1 MAITVMSDN
10 EVNVTASADGMLYD
24 FLAGHSNYIFAGIG
38 NELEV
43 SYSDLSRIATLNT
56 GGAIICGRHVLVDAT
71 VDLQL
76 QLDTS
81 GYLVVEIDLNQAPGF
96 EGRFI
101 AVETL
106 SDDNLNNG
114 GSKNDIPLY
123 SYTLT
128 QNGVMTLTDI
138 RVIKQTPDRVEVDM
152 ALNPNSNNPVANSVL
167 KTELDAKANV
177 SSLGTQC
184 TFTLSGTTLTITP
197 R

>member
-24 FLAGHSNYIFAGIG
+24 FLAGHSNFIIADIG

-56 GGAIICGRHVLVDAT
+56 GGAVICGRHVLVDST

-76 QLDTS
+76 TLDTS

-106 SDDNLNNG
+106 SDDNLNDG

-138 RVIKQTPDRVEVDM
+138 RVIKQSPTVLVDDE
-152 ALNPNSNNPVANSVL
+152 LDSTSTNPVQNRVITNA
-167 KTELDAKANV
+167 
-177 SSLGTQC
+177 LGTQYTITYSNGVL
-184 TFTLSGTTLTITP
+184 TFTP
-197 R
+197 KE

>member
-10 EVNVTASADGMLYD
+10 EVNVSASADGMLYD
-24 FLAGHSNYIFAGIG
+24 FLAGHANYIFAGIG

-56 GGAIICGRHVLVDAT
+56 GGAVICGRHVFVDTT

-76 QLDTS
+76 TLDTS
-81 GYLVVEIDLNQAPGF
+81 GYLVVEIDLNQAPGL

-114 GSKNDIPLY
+114 GSKNDLPLY

-138 RVIKQTPDRVEVDM
+138 RVIKETPDRVEVDT
-152 ALNPNSNNPVANSVL
+152 ALDSTSNNPVANRVI
-167 KTELDAKANV
+167 TDA
-177 SSLGTQC
+177 LGTQC

-197 R
+197 K

>member
-24 FLAGHSNYIFAGIG
+24 FLAGHSNYIFADIG

-56 GGAIICGRHVLVDAT
+56 GGAIICGRHVLVDST

-76 QLDTS
+76 TLDTS
-81 GYLVVEIDLNQAPGF
+81 GYLVVEIDLNQAPGL

-106 SDDNLNNG
+106 STDNLNNG

-128 QNGVMTLTDI
+128 SNGVMTLTDV
-138 RVIKQTPDRVEVDM
+138 RVIKSTPDKVDVDS
-152 ALNPNSNNPVANSVL
+152 ALNANSNNPVAN
-167 KTELDAKANV
+167 KAIKNALDAKADV
-177 SSLGTQC
+177 TSLGTQYSITYSSGTL
-184 TFTLSGTTLTITP
+184 TFTP
-197 R
+197 K